1 MIYHNK
7 PYIIH
12 LTLAPPSQATDMRLR
27 AFAAN
32 NGPTAASATTPTTTP
47 IAAAM
52 RGESVDGHTP
62 PRRVGWKGP
71 VVSVNGPATAAAVS
85 SSASRLNLSK
95 NGGSPSN
102 SQV

>member
-1 MIYHNK
+1 
-7 PYIIH
+7 
-12 LTLAPPSQATDMRLR
+12 MRLR